1 MNHQQFINF
10 TSDRVHQKAYT
21 YMYRSL
27 YNIRLFLRTNDLS
40 LQNII
45 DDTYT
50 HKREKRGL
58 VRQYYSE

>member
-27 YNIRLFLRTNDLS
+27 YIRLFLRTNDLS

-50 HKREKRGL
+50 QERERERGL
-58 VRQYYSE
+58 RQYYSE